1 MPSARMRVVV
11 VMFNARRYRSE
22 RSRKADK
29 LYTSVVCVSFVRSEV
44 AVSSATVRFGFTQNT
59 TVCFRYYAHL
69 QIRNLRKT
77 RLAANDDDDG
87 VFYK

>member
-1 MPSARMRVVV
+1 MESRQTVHVGFLR
-11 VMFNARRYRSE
+11 FFRSL
-22 RSRKADK
+22 A
-29 LYTSVVCVSFVRSEV
+29 LPEV
-44 AVSSATVRFGFTQNT
+44 AVSSAMVRFGFTQNT

-77 RLAANDDDDG
+77 RLVANDDDDG